1 MMGDQGDR
9 TMNDQRTVR
18 RRIAATVIAIG
29 VVLFGVA
36 VAPGGASASSVLIS
50 GTTSCRVDSWTVT
63 WTARADADRNLNW
76 SITSPSGYA
85 PSGFQD
91 DTLAFTRT
99 ATYPGSQASAT
110 ENISAHWSNNTNG
123 VGSATVARP
132 PLCEEPTTTTTTTT
146 TVPETT
152 TTTTTTLPVTT
163 TSLGQQAPT
172 TTTTQVA
179 TTTTQVGQQGP
190 TTTVGQSSGA
200 TTTTVGP
207 GGQLP
212 PTGAGDGSVSLIV
225 IALTLVGIGAVMLR
239 MATKPTR

>member
-9 TMNDQRTVR
+9 TMDDQRAVR

-36 VAPGGASASSVLIS
+36 VAPGAASATSIVVS
-50 GTTSCRVDSWTVT
+50 GATSCRVDTWTVT

-76 SITSPSGYA
+76 SITSPTNVYSPSGY
-85 PSGFQD
+85 QD
-91 DTLAFTRT
+91 DSLAFTRT
-99 ATYPGSQASAT
+99 ATYLATEASAT
-110 ENISAHWSNNTNG
+110 ENVTGRWSNNTTG
-123 VGSATVARP
+123 RGSATVARP
-132 PLCEEPTTTTTTTT
+132 PLCEESTTTTTTTT
-146 TVPETT
+146 TVPET

-179 TTTTQVGQQGP
+179 TTTTQVGQQGA
-190 TTTVGQSSGA
+190 TTTTQVGQQAA

-212 PTGAGDGSVSLIV
+212 ATGGGGSLNLTV
-225 IALTLVGIGAVMLR
+225 IALTLIGIGVVMLR
-239 MATKPTR
+239 LVSKPSR